1 MSLCDLKACRD
12 TLKLMYKLLQAF
24 NLALNVP

>member
-1 MSLCDLKACRD
+1 MSLSDLKGCGE